1 MSGDARVVWAV
12 TGEGRLI
19 RTNVESGETI
29 EVIPRTPT
37 VRGHSVARGSLNS
50 LEGSGMLAMSAE
62 ASALPLPISL
72 AGFSARLNGVSLPV
86 LRGSPGAVE
95 VQIPWEIP
103 LGSYPFEFETDAGSF
118 WEQAPTTLR
127 VVEAIPRAVLA
138 GPYPPV
144 SALSFPFV
152 LALSVHGD
160 WSALISRNNPARSG
174 EVIHLY
180 ATGLG
185 PVDAPVRAGE
195 PTPEEPLPRLSR
207 PLPCGYYNTEGTTL
221 PLPPALY
228 AGLAPG
234 LVGIYQVTFQI
245 PSEIVADDLP
255 IPGVFRLECE
265 PPNAGSLTALVPM
278 SSE

>member
-19 RTNVESGETI
+19 RINVESGVTI

-37 VRGHSVARGSLNS
+37 VRDRSVARGSLNS
-50 LEGSGMLAMSAE
+50 LDGSGILAADTE

-72 AGFSARLNGVSLPV
+72 AGFSARLNGVPLPV
-86 LRGSPGAVE
+86 LRGSPQAVE

-103 LGSYPFEFETDAGSF
+103 LGRYPLEFETDAASL
-118 WEQAPTTLR
+118 WEQAPTTIR

-144 SALSFPFV
+144 SAFSFPFV

-160 WSALISRNNPARSG
+160 WSALISPNSPARSG

-185 PVDAPVRAGE
+185 PVDAPVPAGE
-195 PTPEEPLPRLSR
+195 PTPAEPLPRLSS
-207 PLPCGYYNTEGTTL
+207 PLSCSYYNTEGTTL
-221 PLPPALY
+221 PLPPLY

-234 LVGIYQVTFQI
+234 LVGIYQVTLQI

-255 IPGVFRLECE
+255 IPGVFRLECRI
-265 PPNAGSLTALVPM
+265 PNAGGLTALVPM